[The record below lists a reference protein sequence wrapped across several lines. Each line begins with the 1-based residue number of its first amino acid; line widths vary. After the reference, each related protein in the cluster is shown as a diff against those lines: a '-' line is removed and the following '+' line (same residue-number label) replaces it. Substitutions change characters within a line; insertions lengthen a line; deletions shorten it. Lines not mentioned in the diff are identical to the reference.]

1 MSAHI
6 TLDAKPICAKTYT
19 EMRISMNK
27 EYQDNE
33 TLKKTDKGVV
43 KSRRKLNIHF
53 FGLKSIINIIIIAA
67 LVIALIYTKKAAST
81 NYQSDGKITQI
92 GFENIGELATQSVT
106 TTSVRVETK
115 DRKLFNISIPLTE
128 SKYIYTYNTNIK
140 AGINF
145 SDVTWNVGDTE
156 DTKHTIYVTIPE
168 VKTLS
173 ADLDLDSFKVLH
185 ESTSI
190 FTPITL
196 TEHNDALK
204 QLTDDALNDAIG
216 NGLYDKALENA
227 KTLLTSFIYQV
238 YPSDQYTIV
247 FTDVSK

>member
-1 MSAHI
+1 
-6 TLDAKPICAKTYT
+6 
-19 EMRISMNK
+19 MNK
-27 EYQDNE
+27 EYKDNKAFKA
-33 TLKKTDKGVV
+33 KKTHV
-43 KSRRKLNIHF
+43 KKSYS
-53 FGLKSIINIIIIAA
+53 GLKLPFFSLKTIVNIIIIAA
-67 LVIALIYTKKAAST
+67 LVIALIYTKKTAST
-81 NYQSDGKITQI
+81 SYQTDGKITQI

-145 SDVTWNVGDTE
+145 SDVTWNLGDTE
-156 DTKHTIYVTIPE
+156 NTKHTIYVTMPE

-173 ADLDLDSFKVLH
+173 SELDLDSFKILH

-227 KTLLTSFIYQV
+227 KTLLSSFIYQV

-247 FTDVSK
+247 FSESAKNNNLN

>member
-1 MSAHI
+1 
-6 TLDAKPICAKTYT
+6 
-19 EMRISMNK
+19 MNK
-27 EYQDNE
+27 EYHDNE
-33 TLKKTDKGVV
+33 ALKEAKKRTKKRSLLSPHFPVLKT
-43 KSRRKLNIHF
+43 
-53 FGLKSIINIIIIAA
+53 IINIIIIAL
-67 LVIALIYTKKAAST
+67 LVIALIYTKKTAST
-81 NYQSDGKITQI
+81 SYQTDGKVTQI

-145 SDVTWNVGDTE
+145 SDVTWSLGDTE
-156 DTKHTIYVTIPE
+156 DTKHNIYVTVPE

-204 QLTDDALNDAIG
+204 QLTDEALNDTIA

-227 KTLLTSFIYQV
+227 KTLLSSFIYQV
-238 YPSDQYTIV
+238 YPSDQYDIIFSESV
-247 FTDVSK
+247 KK

>member
-1 MSAHI
+1 
-6 TLDAKPICAKTYT
+6 
-19 EMRISMNK
+19 MNK
-27 EYQDNE
+27 EYKDNKAFKA
-33 TLKKTDKGVV
+33 KKTHV
-43 KSRRKLNIHF
+43 KKTYS
-53 FGLKSIINIIIIAA
+53 GLKLPFFSLKTIVNIIIIAA
-67 LVIALIYTKKAAST
+67 LVIALIYTKKTAST
-81 NYQSDGKITQI
+81 SYQTDGKITQI

-145 SDVTWNVGDTE
+145 SDVTWNLGDTE
-156 DTKHTIYVTIPE
+156 NTKHTIYVTMPE

-173 ADLDLDSFKVLH
+173 SELDLDSFKILH

-227 KTLLTSFIYQV
+227 KTLLSSFIYQV

-247 FTDVSK
+247 FSESAKNNNLN

>member
-1 MSAHI
+1 
-6 TLDAKPICAKTYT
+6 
-19 EMRISMNK
+19 MNK
-27 EYQDNE
+27 EYHDNE
-33 TLKKTDKGVV
+33 ALKEAKKRS
-43 KSRRKLNIHF
+43 KKRSLLIPHF
-53 FGLKSIINIIIIAA
+53 PGLKTIINIIIIAL
-67 LVIALIYTKKAAST
+67 LVIALIYTKKTAST
-81 NYQSDGKITQI
+81 SYQTDGKVTQI

-145 SDVTWNVGDTE
+145 SDVTWSLGDTE
-156 DTKHTIYVTIPE
+156 DTKHNIYVTVPE

-204 QLTDDALNDAIG
+204 QLTDEALNDAIA
-216 NGLYDKALENA
+216 NGLYEKALENA
-227 KTLLTSFIYQV
+227 KTLLSSFIYQV
-238 YPSDQYTIV
+238 YPSDQYDIIFSESV
-247 FTDVSK
+247 KK

>member
-1 MSAHI
+1 
-6 TLDAKPICAKTYT
+6 
-19 EMRISMNK
+19 MRK
-27 EYQDNE
+27 EYKDNNDNNDNK
-33 TLKKTDKGVV
+33 THLKKSG
-43 KSRRKLNIHF
+43 SGLRLPF
-53 FGLKSIINIIIIAA
+53 FSLKSIINIIIIAT
-67 LVIALIYTKKAAST
+67 LVIALIYTKKTAST
-81 NYQSDGKITQI
+81 SYQTDGKITQI

-145 SDVTWNVGDTE
+145 SDVTWNLGDTE
-156 DTKHTIYVTIPE
+156 DTKHTIYVTVPE

-227 KTLLTSFIYQV
+227 KTLLSSFIYQV

-247 FTDVSK
+247 FSESVKSSNHN

>member
-1 MSAHI
+1 MKK
-6 TLDAKPICAKTYT
+6 KPIDDSSLETADNTAKAAKRGHK
-19 EMRISMNK
+19 RILHIN
-27 EYQDNE
+27 
-33 TLKKTDKGVV
+33 L
-43 KSRRKLNIHF
+43 F
-53 FGLKSIINIIIIAA
+53 SIRSLISLIIIAV
-67 LVIALIYTKKAAST
+67 LVAALIYTRRTAST
-81 NYQSDGKITQI
+81 NYSTDGKLTQL

-145 SDVTWNVGDTE
+145 SGVKWSFGDTE
-156 DTKHTIYVTIPE
+156 ETKSTIYVQLPA
-168 VKTLS
+168 VRTLS
-173 ADLDLDSFKVLH
+173 VQLDLDSFKVLH

-196 TEHNDALK
+196 DEHNDALK
-204 QLTDDALNDAIG
+204 QLTDDALNDAIS
-216 NGLYDKALENA
+216 NGLYDKALDNA
-227 KTLLTSFIYQV
+227 KVLLTSFIYQV

-247 FTDVSK
+247 FSENINSHE

>member
-1 MSAHI
+1 
-6 TLDAKPICAKTYT
+6 
-19 EMRISMNK
+19 MNK
-27 EYQDNE
+27 EYHDNE
-33 TLKKTDKGVV
+33 ALKEAKKRTK
-43 KSRRKLNIHF
+43 KRSLLSPHF
-53 FGLKSIINIIIIAA
+53 PGLKTIINIIIIAM
-67 LVIALIYTKKAAST
+67 LVIALIYTKKTAST
-81 NYQSDGKITQI
+81 SYQTDGKVTQI

-128 SKYIYTYNTNIK
+128 SKYIY
-140 AGINF
+140 
-145 SDVTWNVGDTE
+145 VTV
-156 DTKHTIYVTIPE
+156 PE

-204 QLTDDALNDAIG
+204 QLTDEALNDAIA

-227 KTLLTSFIYQV
+227 KTLLSSFIYQV
-238 YPSDQYTIV
+238 YPSDQYDIIFSESV
-247 FTDVSK
+247 KK